1 MTLLSLNNYSLA
13 LTVTKTSS
21 CQLRIRMALKTSGD
35 GIYSRAALSNSRS
48 TEVARWVPLPLPS
61 FPGAALARLSPR
73 DAATWSR
80 LGSEGF
86 SPVDQVATATAQLI
100 SIAWQISTHWTPNFW
115 SRGPA
120 PASARPTSDGSPD
133 LIHIWAGPRSTALGR
148 NTELQIA
155 SMVSAN

>member
-1 MTLLSLNNYSLA
+1 MALLSLNNYSLE

-100 SIAWQISTHWTPNFW
+100 SIARQISIHWTPNFW
-115 SRGPA
+115 SVGWPMHRPDQ
-120 PASARPTSDGSPD
+120 RPTARRTYP
-133 LIHIWAGPRSTALGR
+133 HIGR
-148 NTELQIA
+148 TSIQGTGAEYRA
-155 SMVSAN
+155 SNREYG